1 MVLSSTRVGQIGMHG
16 GRRGESQRLRRRDVE
31 TEAARWV
38 HCSFTAQR
46 LGWLLGVWCC
56 GWLFGVDEW
65 GLKVGGLK
73 LMVLVKGD
81 GGRGSYMVEENGGG
95 VLVGEWK
102 KWWSYVRWFMD
113 YERRK

>member
-1 MVLSSTRVGQIGMHG
+1 M
-16 GRRGESQRLRRRDVE
+16 
-31 TEAARWV
+31 
-38 HCSFTAQR
+38 
-46 LGWLLGVWCC
+46 
-56 GWLFGVDEW
+56 
-65 GLKVGGLK
+65 GGLK

-95 VLVGEWK
+95 VLVGERK